1 MMKNYALGIDRVKFS
16 LLENIPLKVLNRTIQ
31 KRPSTSKSILT
42 TQLQLLQILPHE
54 QILKAEES
62 MLSGTSTV
70 TSTFSKIKR
79 NELNL

>member
-1 MMKNYALGIDRVKFS
+1 M
-16 LLENIPLKVLNRTIQ
+16 Q

-54 QILKAEES
+54 QILKAEEI

-70 TSTFSKIKR
+70 TSIFSKIKG
-79 NELNL
+79 NGLNL